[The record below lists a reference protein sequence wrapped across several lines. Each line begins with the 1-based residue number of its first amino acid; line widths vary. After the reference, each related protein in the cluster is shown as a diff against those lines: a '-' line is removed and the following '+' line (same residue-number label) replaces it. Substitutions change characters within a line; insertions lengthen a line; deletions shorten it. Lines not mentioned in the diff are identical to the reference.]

1 MMTMSDVT
9 VELELVRVHLDPANT
24 RIMTSVV
31 PLIVIVH
38 LLMNYMLFDMRRIMT
53 KWIEKENVREID
65 GGGTWTTG
73 RGWVPV
79 MDEISSP
86 RSSSRS
92 MSYHFREVLYI
103 HPLCRSAVIILSA
116 SH

>member
-1 MMTMSDVT
+1 MMGNILQRQRRSVVRKLNGRKRKRLAKRSIASFVMMTMSDVT

-53 KWIEKENVREID
+53 RWIEKENVREID
-65 GGGTWTTG
+65 GGGT
-73 RGWVPV
+73 
-79 MDEISSP
+79 
-86 RSSSRS
+86 
-92 MSYHFREVLYI
+92 
-103 HPLCRSAVIILSA
+103 
-116 SH
+116 